1 MRVGDIKRRSLKKV
15 AMVANA
21 ALGEEAA
28 SEGGQFTGELLGA
41 AKSPAEVGDQGF
53 TGATL

>member
-1 MRVGDIKRRSLKKV
+1 M
-15 AMVANA
+15 ATVANA

-41 AKSPAEVGDQGF
+41 AKSPAEVRDQGF
-53 TGATL
+53 AGTTL